1 MNEPYDEGPQGSQT
15 MNNSM
20 GARGRNAVVNSYFS
34 GIEGMTEGTQQ
45 SVINDNWSQK
55 GPQESGKANGTGK
68 DQAIKYKVMG
78 NIQVKNPVADVSK
91 GSRIRGSSS
100 KLLGSDNQTDQQ

>member
-68 DQAIKYKVMG
+68 DQAIKYKVLG

-91 GSRIRGSSS
+91 GVRIRGSSS
-100 KLLGSDNQTDQQ
+100 KLLGSDNQTD